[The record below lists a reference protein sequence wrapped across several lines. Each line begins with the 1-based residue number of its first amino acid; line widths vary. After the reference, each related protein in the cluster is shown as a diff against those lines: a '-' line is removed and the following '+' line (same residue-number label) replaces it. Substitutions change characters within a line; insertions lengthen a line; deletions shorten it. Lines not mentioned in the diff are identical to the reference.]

1 MKKKEQNKW
10 QIRLSGSGGQGLI
23 LAGIIL
29 AEAGNL
35 ENKYVVQTQSYGP
48 EARGGASRAEVIISD
63 EPIDFLEVEEADIF
77 LALTTE
83 AYAKYCYNVVSEGI
97 IILDNNV
104 DAKVQ
109 RARVN
114 AFPIISTAR
123 DILGREIVSN
133 IVALG
138 VLTSLSGILDFSSV
152 EEALKKRVPPH
163 TIGLNLNAIEK
174 GWELGKERLKGKE
187 VKII

>member
-1 MKKKEQNKW
+1 MKKVQKKW

-23 LAGIIL
+23 LAGIVL

-48 EARGGASRAEVIISD
+48 EARGGASRAEVIISNA
-63 EPIDFLEVEEADIF
+63 PIDYLEVEEADIF

-83 AYAKYCYNVVSEGI
+83 AYGKYCYNVASGGI
-97 IILDNNV
+97 IIVDNNV

-123 DILGREIVSN
+123 DVLGREIVAN

-152 EEALKKRVPPH
+152 KNALEKRVPPH
-163 TIGLNLNAIEK
+163 TMVLNSKAFEK
-174 GWELGKERLKGKE
+174 GWELGKERLELKE
-187 VKII
+187 VEKI

>member
-1 MKKKEQNKW
+1 MMKDPRQW

-63 EPIDFLEVEEADIF
+63 TPIDYLEVETADIF

-83 AYAKYCYNVVSEGI
+83 AYAKYCYNVSPGGI
-97 IILDNNV
+97 VIIDDNV
-104 DAKVQ
+104 KTKLQ
-109 RARVN
+109 RTRVN
-114 AFPIISTAR
+114 SFPIVATAR
-123 DILGREIVSN
+123 DTLGREIVAN

-138 VLTSLSGILDFSSV
+138 VLVSLSEILHYDTV
-152 EEALKKRVPPH
+152 LAALKKRVPPH
-163 TIGLNLNAIEK
+163 TMELNARAFEK
-174 GWELGKERLKGKE
+174 GWELGKERLAVKE
-187 VKII
+187 VEKI

>member
-1 MKKKEQNKW
+1 MSKEVKTW

-35 ENKYVVQTQSYGP
+35 ENKYVLQTQSYGP
-48 EARGGASRAEVIISD
+48 EARGGASRAEVIISTS
-63 EPIDFLEVEEADIF
+63 PIDYLEVEEADIF

-83 AYAKYCYNVVSEGI
+83 AYSKYCYNVTSGAI
-97 IILDNNV
+97 IIVDESV

-114 AFPIISTAR
+114 FFPIISTAR
-123 DILGREIVSN
+123 EKLQREIVAN

-138 VLTSLSGILDFSSV
+138 VLTSLSGILERSSV

-163 TIGLNLNAIEK
+163 TMELNTKAFQQ
-174 GWELGKERLKGKE
+174 GWELGKERLLLKE
-187 VKII
+187 VGKR

>member
-1 MKKKEQNKW
+1 MKEPKQW

-63 EPIDFLEVEEADIF
+63 APIDYLEVETADIF
-77 LALTTE
+77 LALTSE
-83 AYAKYCYNVVSEGI
+83 AYAKYCYNVAPGSIVI
-97 IILDNNV
+97 IDENV
-104 DAKVQ
+104 KTKLQ
-109 RARVN
+109 RTRVN

-123 DILGREIVSN
+123 DTLGREIVAN

-138 VLTSLSGILDFSSV
+138 VLVSLSEILHHDSV
-152 EEALKKRVPPH
+152 KAALKKRVPPH
-163 TIGLNLNAIEK
+163 TMELNARAFEK
-174 GWELGKERLKGKE
+174 GWALGKERLAVKE
-187 VKII
+187 VEKI

>member
-1 MKKKEQNKW
+1 MRKQEEKW

-35 ENKYVVQTQSYGP
+35 EGKQVVQTQSYGP
-48 EARGGASRAEVIISD
+48 EARGGASRAEVIISNK
-63 EPIDFLEVEEADIF
+63 PIDYLEVEEADIF

-83 AYAKYCYNVVSEGI
+83 AYSKYCYNVASESI
-97 IILDNNV
+97 IIIDDSV

-114 AFPIISTAR
+114 SFPIISKAR
-123 DILGREIVSN
+123 NDLGREIVSN

-138 VLTSLSGILDFSSV
+138 VLTSLSKILEFSSV

-163 TIGLNLNAIEK
+163 TMELNSQAFAK
-174 GWELGKERLKGKE
+174 GWELGKERLESRE
-187 VKII
+187 VKKT

>member
-1 MKKKEQNKW
+1 MMKDPKQW

-63 EPIDFLEVEEADIF
+63 TPIDYLEVETADIF

-83 AYAKYCYNVVSEGI
+83 AYNKYCYNVAPGGI
-97 IILDNNV
+97 VIVDENV
-104 DAKVQ
+104 RTKLQ
-109 RARVN
+109 RTRVN
-114 AFPIISTAR
+114 SFPIIATAR
-123 DILGREIVSN
+123 DDLGREIVAN

-138 VLTSLSGILDFSSV
+138 VLISLSEILHFDTV
-152 EEALKKRVPPH
+152 KIALKARVPPH
-163 TIGLNLNAIEK
+163 TLELNARAFEK
-174 GWELGKERLKGKE
+174 GWELGKKRLALKE
-187 VKII
+187 VEKI